1 MDLREGSSPALPM
14 TEIDESR
21 WRPPQRV
28 FAAMVAWRADRLAEP
43 VAKLRF
49 LRRSAALFSS
59 RPVSRALR
67 SAQVRHFSA
76 LLLALGLL
84 PIPIVSDGA
93 GLMRPVLSRVTIA
106 PGDEVVRVWQVE
118 ETEAHELYSN
128 GLRVEKRYIT
138 PKVGAEPFVHYR
150 RGDDAPEQRST
161 PFGIVFHT
169 TESMALPF
177 KENQNRALRRIGA
190 GVLEYVRRISAYHY
204 VIDRFGRVW
213 RVVPEDEPAHHAGN
227 SVWADESHFYL
238 NLNSS
243 FLGVSFEGPSRDES
257 GEMPATAAQIHSG
270 RLLTDLL
277 RSRHRIS
284 AGNCVTHAQVSVN
297 PDNMGIGYHTD
308 WAANFP
314 FEQMGLP
321 DNYRIPPPAI
331 TLFGFQYGPSFLA
344 ATGERLWHGLD
355 VADLELQLTAVASRT
370 SLATFRSGLTQ
381 KYRRLYDKIKQPD
394 FSQEGN

>member
-1 MDLREGSSPALPM
+1 MMEV
-14 TEIDESR
+14 DESR

-28 FAAMVAWRADRLAEP
+28 FAGMVAWRADSLAEP

-49 LRRSAALFSS
+49 LRRTAAFFSS
-59 RPVSRALR
+59 RPIRRALR

-93 GLMRPVLSRVTIA
+93 RLIRPVIDRVRV
-106 PGDEVVRVWQVE
+106 GQGEEVVKVWQVE
-118 ETEAHELYSN
+118 TTEAHELYSN
-128 GLRVEKRYIT
+128 GLRIEKRYSI
-138 PKVGAEPFVHYR
+138 PKHGAEPFVQFR
-150 RGDDAPEQRST
+150 RTDDFREQRT
-161 PFGIVFHT
+161 APFGIVFHT
-169 TESMALPF
+169 TESHALPF
-177 KENQNRALRRIGA
+177 EERQNRELRRIGA
-190 GVLEYVRRISAYHY
+190 GVLDYVRRIRAYHY

-227 SVWADESHFYL
+227 SVWADDSHYYL

-257 GEMPATAAQIHSG
+257 GQTPATAAQIHSG

-277 RSRHRIS
+277 RSRHLIL

-321 DNYRIPPPAI
+321 DNYRSPPPAL
-331 TLFGFQYGPSFLA
+331 TLFGFQYDPSFRA
-344 ATGERLWHGLD
+344 ATGERLWRGLD
-355 VADLELQLTAVASRT
+355 TADLELQRAAVVSRS
-370 SLATFRSGLTQ
+370 SLAT
-381 KYRRLYDKIKQPD
+381 YRRGLAQRYRHLYDKIKQPD
-394 FSQEGN
+394 FSLEGN

>member
-1 MDLREGSSPALPM
+1 
-14 TEIDESR
+14 
-21 WRPPQRV
+21 
-28 FAAMVAWRADRLAEP
+28 
-43 VAKLRF
+43 
-49 LRRSAALFSS
+49 
-59 RPVSRALR
+59 
-67 SAQVRHFSA
+67 
-76 LLLALGLL
+76 
-84 PIPIVSDGA
+84 
-93 GLMRPVLSRVTIA
+93 
-106 PGDEVVRVWQVE
+106 
-118 ETEAHELYSN
+118 
-128 GLRVEKRYIT
+128 
-138 PKVGAEPFVHYR
+138 
-150 RGDDAPEQRST
+150 
-161 PFGIVFHT
+161 
-169 TESMALPF
+169 MALPF

-227 SVWADESHFYL
+227 SVWADESHYYL

-321 DNYRIPPPAI
+321 DNYRIPPPAM